1 MNSNQAN
8 FIVFAGMGKPRCTYG
23 GFYDFYRSSYTMDQ
37 ATEDFF
43 DAIYIS
49 GNKWTQLVSLET
61 MKIIKE
67 YAFTSIENDF
77 ELKNVLDE
85 NLDEDVIENLVENAV
100 ENLVENAV
108 ESLDESLIENLVES
122 LDEDLNEDLI
132 YEELLRT
139 LTIDRTPTHAE
150 TKAKDIVILPDLDLE
165 MSKDYIKKSRILFG
179 FKNKPSLEGPTT
191 QSNVLIPGILIV
203 GAYPDKPEVIQDIKK
218 SGINTFVCLNS
229 EYGRITKQRVFN
241 SYAQGLT
248 SDYKFVHAKIKDM
261 GIGKDKVILNLCK
274 QITEMILNG
283 DKIYLHCSGGHGRT
297 GTVASIVLYMLYGLP
312 LNQIFDYVQFA
323 HDQRIGKW
331 FGSCYFT
338 IKIDD
343 PTLAGYFAQ
352 GQVPS
357 PQTTPQRDQVERL
370 INNII
375 EGKSRDEIIYNEAKK
390 NYDGDEYLQQHGCFE
405 DWFQNMK
412 KYDKEESSSSS
423 SEEFDDYIEEEEY

>member
-23 GFYDFYRSSYTMDQ
+23 GFYDFYKSSYTMDE
-37 ATEDFF
+37 AIEDFF

-77 ELKNVLDE
+77 ELQNVLDE
-85 NLDEDVIENLVENAV
+85 DLDENLVENLD
-100 ENLVENAV
+100 ENLVEN
-108 ESLDESLIENLVES
+108 LDEN
-122 LDEDLNEDLI
+122 LI
-132 YEELLRT
+132 YEELLST
-139 LTIDRTPTHAE
+139 LTIDRTPTHLE

-165 MSKDYIKKSRILFG
+165 MSKDYIKKSKHLFG
-179 FKNKPSLEGPTT
+179 SRNKTSLEGPTT
-191 QSNVLIPGILIV
+191 QSNVLIPGMLIV
-203 GAYPDKPEVIQDIKK
+203 GGYPDKDSVIQAIKDT
-218 SGINTFVCLNS
+218 GINTFICLNN
-229 EYGRITKQRVFN
+229 EYGSITKQRAFI
-241 SYAQGLT
+241 SYANGLT
-248 SDYKFVHAKIKDM
+248 SDYKFIHAKIKDM

-297 GTVASIVLYMLYGLP
+297 GTVASIVLHMLYGLP

-323 HDQRIGKW
+323 HDQRIGNW
-331 FGSCYFT
+331 FGASYYT

-343 PTLAGYFAQ
+343 PILAGYFAQ

-357 PQTTPQRDQVERL
+357 PQTTPQINQVERL
-370 INNII
+370 INYLI
-375 EGKSRDEIIYNEAKK
+375 EEKSRDEIMYNEAKK
-390 NYDGDEYLQQHGCFE
+390 NYDGDEYLQQQGCFE

-412 KYDKEESSSSS
+412 KYDEEESSSSS
-423 SEEFDDYIEEEEY
+423 SEDFDDDNDEDY